1 MSRCLFCGCQ
11 TTSLTGAYEQC
22 GKCDLWISKVPAADY
37 DDTYYYAKDFRTT
50 DSLHRAGLLFD
61 YFRQEILGKKCLDF
75 GCGDGSFVVTAN
87 RNGTSIVG
95 VDINKSVLAVASK
108 FGEEGFYHSNE
119 LKSKF
124 SCITSFDVI
133 EHLDNLEDYFRDV
146 NRWLEPNGTLII
158 TTPNKNSKWY
168 SIFKEGWHGLGI
180 PQYHRYVFSLSFLR
194 QELTRYGYSL
204 EKSFSVPPINKNRW
218 KRLISSGYRLK
229 NSTFHKLFSLPY
241 IFCKFVYGK
250 FHVKGEEDTL
260 CLVARRL

>member
-22 GKCDLWISKVPAADY
+22 GKCDIWISKVPASDY

-61 YFRQEILGKKCLDF
+61 YFKQETFGKKCLDF
-75 GCGDGSFVVTAN
+75 GCGDGSFVVTAK

-95 VDINKSVLAVASK
+95 VDINKSVLAAASK
-108 FGEEGFYHSNE
+108 SGEEDFYHSDE

-146 NRWLEPNGTLII
+146 NQWLEPNGTLII

-168 SIFKEGWHGLGI
+168 RIFKEGWHGLGI

-204 EKSFSVPPINKNRW
+204 EKSFSVPPIKCTEIHQ
-218 KRLISSGYRLK
+218 ISC
-229 NSTFHKLFSLPY
+229 P
-241 IFCKFVYGK
+241 
-250 FHVKGEEDTL
+250 
-260 CLVARRL
+260 